1 MSVKES
7 SDELNPPQV
16 ASAAAVPATR
26 PVRSPKDYLALAIAT
41 CGVGYLPLAPG
52 TWGSLVGIVVYAGV
66 RAAAINLFFEL
77 GIRAEVNL
85 LPVYYG
91 VLLVELLFA
100 VALSLVGTWAASQTE
115 KFSKIK
121 DPRIVV
127 IDEVAGQY
135 IALLPVPFL
144 FDPAWWSIIVAFVL
158 FRFFDIVKPYPARK
172 LEDIKGGLGVMAD
185 DLIAGVYAGIGVM
198 LIVCISW
205 FI

>member
-1 MSVKES
+1 LVIKES

-16 ASAAAVPATR
+16 ASAAAVPAPR
-26 PVRSPKDYLALAIAT
+26 PVRSRKDYLALAIAT

-52 TWGSLVGIVVYAGV
+52 TWGSLVGIGVYFVTRGTAMKLFFDWGLSTNS
-66 RAAAINLFFEL
+66 NLFQ
-77 GIRAEVNL
+77 
-85 LPVYYG
+85 VYYG
-91 VLLVELLFA
+91 VLAVEILFA
-100 VALSLVGTWAASQTE
+100 ILLSLVGTWAASQTE
-115 KFSKIK
+115 RFSKTK
-121 DPRIVV
+121 DPGIVV

-144 FDPAWWSIIVAFVL
+144 FDPAWWTIIVAFVL

-172 LEDIKGGLGVMAD
+172 LENIKGGLGVMAD

>member
-1 MSVKES
+1 MK
-7 SDELNPPQV
+7 LFF
-16 ASAAAVPATR
+16 A
-26 PVRSPKDYLALAIAT
+26 
-41 CGVGYLPLAPG
+41 
-52 TWGSLVGIVVYAGV
+52 WGLSTNS
-66 RAAAINLFFEL
+66 NLFQ
-77 GIRAEVNL
+77 
-85 LPVYYG
+85 VYYG
-91 VLLVELLFA
+91 VLAVEILFA
-100 VALSLVGTWAASQTE
+100 ILLSLVGTWAASQTE
-115 KFSKIK
+115 RFSKTK
-121 DPRIVV
+121 DPGIVV

-144 FDPAWWSIIVAFVL
+144 FDPAWWTVIVAFVL